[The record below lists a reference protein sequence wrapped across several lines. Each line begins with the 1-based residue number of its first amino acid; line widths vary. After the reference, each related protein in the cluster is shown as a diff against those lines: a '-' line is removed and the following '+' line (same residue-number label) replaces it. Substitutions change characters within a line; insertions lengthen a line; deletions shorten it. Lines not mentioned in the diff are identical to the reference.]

1 MQSASIWLVA
11 AVLAAAVAASSAR
24 GDEWQPGVASAQNS
38 RLLAQAFAAQLKTA
52 LTQAMHEEG
61 AAAAISV
68 CRDLAPQLAAQMSR
82 QSGAKVGRTSR
93 KFRNPANAPEPWQRR
108 VLAEHFDDALPASI
122 RREEYFVRDDDGARY
137 MQAIRLAGICTACH
151 GQNIGPQLRKVLA
164 EHYPYDLATGYQPGA
179 LRGAFSVSWPPPLA
193 D

>member
-82 QSGAKVGRTSR
+82 QCFASSALLLASLRSAIDSR
-93 KFRNPANAPEPWQRR
+93 
-108 VLAEHFDDALPASI
+108 VM
-122 RREEYFVRDDDGARY
+122 G
-137 MQAIRLAGICTACH
+137 
-151 GQNIGPQLRKVLA
+151 
-164 EHYPYDLATGYQPGA
+164 
-179 LRGAFSVSWPPPLA
+179 
-193 D
+193 

>member
-61 AAAAISV
+61 AAAAIYV
-68 CRDLAPQLAAQMSR
+68 GCCIGWRDQL
-82 QSGAKVGRTSR
+82 GLG
-93 KFRNPANAPEPWQRR
+93 PALGQ
-108 VLAEHFDDALPASI
+108 
-122 RREEYFVRDDDGARY
+122 DGS
-137 MQAIRLAGICTACH
+137 LG
-151 GQNIGPQLRKVLA
+151 
-164 EHYPYDLATGYQPGA
+164 
-179 LRGAFSVSWPPPLA
+179 
-193 D
+193 